1 MSDKPFMAFD
11 AVVANPGRL
20 QILTALAVEE
30 RQDFVQLRD
39 LTQLTDGNLSA
50 HARKLQTAGLVQI
63 DKEFRDGK
71 PVTSFLLTPAGRS
84 ALESHV
90 RRLLAAISH
99 RRMPTATVMVPAA
112 APASK
117 APVAA
122 DDWVD

>member
-1 MSDKPFMAFD
+1 MAFD

-99 RRMPTATVMVPAA
+99 RRMPTANPSTTPPLTPKTPA
-112 APASK
+112 
-117 APVAA
+117 AA